1 MVDGAQE
8 FQTKLMQAA
17 QGAPATAAAAP
28 ATAAVDA
35 ATAEAAPA
43 NAIAPIV
50 DFDAGGNW
58 GGETIVLKHPFKLKG
73 VTYSAVT
80 MRIPTGLDITRFYA
94 AQRPTMVDF
103 AISLTS
109 VDDAPIDRLVFGA
122 MHGRDAGTLVTKSI
136 VFFEQAR

>member
-17 QGAPATAAAAP
+17 QGATATTA
-28 ATAAVDA
+28 AAVDA
-35 ATAEAAPA
+35 ATAAAAPA

-58 GGETIVLKHPFKLKG
+58 GGETIVLDHPFKLKG

-94 AQRPTMVDF
+94 ASPRPTMVDF

-109 VDDAPIDRLVFGA
+109 VDGAPIDRLVFGA
-122 MHGRDAGTLVTKSI
+122 MHGVDAGTLVTKSI
-136 VFFEQAR
+136 DFFGQAR

>member
-17 QGAPATAAAAP
+17 QGATAATAAAATVVVG
-28 ATAAVDA
+28 ASTTIGA
-35 ATAEAAPA
+35 A
-43 NAIAPIV
+43 NAIGQIV
-50 DFDAGGNW
+50 DLDAIGGSGW
-58 GGETIVLKHPFKLKG
+58 GGETIVLEHPFRLKG

-109 VDDAPIDRLVFGA
+109 VDGAPIDRLVFGA
-122 MHGRDAGTLVTKSI
+122 MHGRDAGALVKKSI
-136 VFFEQAR
+136 DFFEQAR